1 MNCALVIEKS
11 PRSFSREA
19 VTRLVQ
25 EAIEFYING
34 LRQHGAQQGAATVR
48 QRIATVERSRAG
60 I

>member
-19 VTRLVQ
+19 VTPLVQ

-34 LRQHGAQQGAATVR
+34 LRQHGVATVQ
-48 QRIATVERSRAG
+48 QRTATVEPSRAG